1 LTDSVMKQIKHNS
14 VNVTADSTKLTDI
27 QTLPI
32 FNDEAKQIVPAL
44 IKELQAKRKVL
55 VLNIGDQ
62 LAIINAE
69 SDDEIFRYFWKLWL
83 MLNEGEELQAVDVKL
98 ARLYRLQNVI
108 EGKPVL
114 KGKFSDEAI
123 ETARIYPIQDL
134 FDIEFRR
141 SGNRLVGLCPFHTE
155 KSPSFYVFLKQNNAH
170 CFGCQKSTDSIG
182 AYMELNDCDFKTAVN
197 ELSGERA

>member
-1 LTDSVMKQIKHNS
+1 MNYFQYDLANE
-14 VNVTADSTKLTDI
+14 TAARTKLTDTELLATFP
-27 QTLPI
+27 Q
-32 FNDEAKQIVPAL
+32 AKQIVPAL
-44 IKELQAKRKVL
+44 INGLTSKRKVL
-55 VLNIGDQ
+55 VTSIGDE
-62 LAIINAE
+62 LALINAQSE
-69 SDDEIFRYFWKLWL
+69 DEVFIYFWTLWL

-108 EGKPVL
+108 DGKPL
-114 KGKFSDEAI
+114 PKGKLSDEAI
-123 ETARIYPIQDL
+123 DTARNYPIQDL

-182 AYMELNDCDFKTAVN
+182 AYMELHDCDFKTAVTA
-197 ELSGERA
+197 LAGGTL

>member
-1 LTDSVMKQIKHNS
+1 MKQIKHNS